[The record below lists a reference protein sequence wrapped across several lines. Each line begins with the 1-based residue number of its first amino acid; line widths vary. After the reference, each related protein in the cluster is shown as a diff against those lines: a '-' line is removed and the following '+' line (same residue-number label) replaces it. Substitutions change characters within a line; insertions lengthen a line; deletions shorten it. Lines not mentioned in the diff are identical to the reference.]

1 MLHIIL
7 LILKIIGIIL
17 LCILGIVLF
26 AVCCALFVPVRYRV
40 EVLREESEGKPPAVV
55 RAKITWLM
63 HLVNISICYPAD
75 VYVRARIFLFTLFRL
90 PEADKQ
96 RKTGRQE
103 KKQEQ
108 KDTGRQAG
116 PKTEETSSEA
126 VTACPDGGADGG
138 PKASGPEEN
147 IPEINVSDQTG
158 QEASGLVNQIIR
170 KIHDLI
176 DKIKQ
181 AAIKVKTVFENIQ
194 YTIRHL
200 CDKIKSMSDT
210 IQYYREVIESE
221 PFRQSWILCRKQ
233 AGSILKG
240 LKPDRFEAELVVGT
254 KDPATTGEILAIY
267 GMLYPFIGEHVQ
279 ITGDF
284 ERAHIEGWIYIK
296 GKVRAFTFLRAAVKV
311 YMNKNFRTLIR
322 LLKKEAV

>member
-40 EVLREESEGKPPAVV
+40 EVLREEGEGKPPAVV

-63 HLVNISICYPAD
+63 HLVNISLCYPAD

-90 PEADKQ
+90 PEAEKQ
-96 RKTGRQE
+96 KETGRQE
-103 KKQEQ
+103 KKQEE
-108 KDTGRQAG
+108 KDTGQAG

-126 VTACPDGGADGG
+126 VTACPDGGADDKT
-138 PKASGPEEN
+138 KAGEPEEN
-147 IPEINVSDQTG
+147 IPEVNGSDKTG
-158 QEASGLVNQIIR
+158 QEDSGIINKIIR
-170 KIHDLI
+170 KIHDFI

-181 AAIKVKTVFENIQ
+181 AVIKMKAAFENIQ

-267 GMLYPFIGEHVQ
+267 GMLYPFIGQHVQ
-279 ITGDF
+279 VTGDF
-284 ERAHIEGWIYIK
+284 EKAHIEGWVYIK
-296 GKVRAFTFLRAAVKV
+296 GKVRAITFLRAAVRV
-311 YMNKNFRTLIR
+311 YMNKNFRALIR